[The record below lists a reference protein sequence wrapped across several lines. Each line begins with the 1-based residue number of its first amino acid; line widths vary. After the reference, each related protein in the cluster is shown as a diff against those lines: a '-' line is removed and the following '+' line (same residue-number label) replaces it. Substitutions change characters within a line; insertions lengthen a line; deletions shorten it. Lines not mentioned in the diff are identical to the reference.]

1 MNMNKT
7 STIRLALIGCGE
19 HAETGHAIPLARY
32 RSEYPDAI
40 ALVAACDIRIERA
53 QRFCERYGFNASYSN
68 INELLL
74 REQVDGCIAVVPPER
89 ISETGILLLNRHIPC
104 VVEKPLGSVFSD
116 VEALAKKAAESG
128 TANMVSVNRR
138 FMPFLN
144 RALEWAGNA
153 GSMRYVHCTLARH
166 ARSEREFIWATAV
179 HAVDTLRYIA
189 GEVEQFESRTIMAGE
204 NAWYTIDFHFRSGV
218 DGRIDVLPTAG
229 MVEETYDLF
238 GEGFHAR
245 VTCPFGRKRG
255 WLAYRNGA
263 LVIEEWASGD
273 TAEDTLNGC
282 YGETAAFIGALRD
295 HSAPKPSIA
304 DVVPSV
310 QICMSIATQQIAR

>member
-189 GEVEQFESRTIMAGE
+189 GEVNNLNLAQSWPVRTPGIPSISIFEAEWMDELMCCPRREWLRRPTI
-204 NAWYTIDFHFRSGV
+204 S
-218 DGRIDVLPTAG
+218 L
-229 MVEETYDLF
+229 
-238 GEGFHAR
+238 AR
-245 VTCPFGRKRG
+245 VFMPG
-255 WLAYRNGA
+255 
-263 LVIEEWASGD
+263 
-273 TAEDTLNGC
+273 
-282 YGETAAFIGALRD
+282 
-295 HSAPKPSIA
+295 
-304 DVVPSV
+304 
-310 QICMSIATQQIAR
+310 